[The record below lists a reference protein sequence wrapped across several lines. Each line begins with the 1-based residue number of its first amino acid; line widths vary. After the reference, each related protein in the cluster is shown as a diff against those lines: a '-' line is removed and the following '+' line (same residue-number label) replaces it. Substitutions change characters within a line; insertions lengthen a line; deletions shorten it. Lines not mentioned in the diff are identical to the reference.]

1 MNLISAFIKFLR
13 RHIKFKDR
21 ENLNFMQNMII
32 KNSEYGLLQ
41 KQIQCDVSSNFAV
54 TSGGISIRTLKF
66 YGFHFVKAL

>member
-1 MNLISAFIKFLR
+1 
-13 RHIKFKDR
+13 
-21 ENLNFMQNMII
+21 MQNMII